1 MTFGF
6 FACQLAASGC
16 GAALSDPLA
25 ALTQLHRGAR
35 LRRFEPA
42 VPLQYG
48 LIYPKSRPPSAAA
61 RLLIRH
67 LRRVVGEKLAQAEA
81 LLNAAEP
88 GRAALSSAHR
98 RRVGRRAAAQED
110 TGS

>member
-1 MTFGF
+1 MPAGGSLFHRYLRAFGEAGYQPEAQFEVTFGF

-67 LRRVVGEKLAQAEA
+67 LRRVVGE
-81 LLNAAEP
+81 NW
-88 GRAALSSAHR
+88 HR
-98 RRVGRRAAAQED
+98 LKPC
-110 TGS
+110 